1 MLEIDF
7 VAEVRQKIKWS
18 ASIEEFM
25 KWYNTVRPHGAL
37 DRRTPVEAYYARM
50 PELAAIEYPS
60 SMEASS

>member
-1 MLEIDF
+1 
-7 VAEVRQKIKWS
+7 
-18 ASIEEFM
+18 M